1 MKIKNISGYGDLDV
15 PDLGRVNAGQVVD
28 VADEELAGRMLEQVN
43 TWAAAEQPDDVPAV
57 REGEN

>member
-28 VADEELAGRMLEQVN
+28 VADEDLAARMLEQVN
-43 TWAAAEQPDDVPAV
+43 TWAAADDADPADG
-57 REGEN
+57 EGEN